1 MKASNLP
8 CLVER
13 RKEEEAAAAAAAAAA
28 VVSAGMGV
36 VSVASVAALSV
47 VLCSFDHFS
56 HSGPLLYVRLP
67 FGRYFACSLSVF
79 RLFTAEVYCAD
90 KSFCCSSVREF
101 HRFNAFCCSSVSVAL
116 RWSGCGGPLATD
128 TGCVAGVGLGRR
140 FGAVDDVGFLFRTT
154 PDSRVDRSFNIASD
168 RDIFVG
174 TTVNFL
180 RQQQGVVHLYLLRL
194 NITKTIRLRPSI

>member
-1 MKASNLP
+1 LP

-13 RKEEEAAAAAAAAAA
+13 RKEEEEEEEEEEEAI
-28 VVSAGMGV
+28 SAGMGV

-168 RDIFVG
+168 RDIL
-174 TTVNFL
+174 TVIFL
-180 RQQQGVVHLYLLRL
+180 REQGVVHFSITLLVKYL
-194 NITKTIRLRPSI
+194 I